1 MSGEV
6 KALRDKAARALRHG
20 RTVKKDKAVFN
31 EVAAT
36 YKRLALREELLRGDR
51 PRSGQRPSKR

>member
-1 MSGEV
+1 MTFDHEHCG
-6 KALRDKAARALRHG
+6 LHG
-20 RTVKKDKAVFN
+20 LGAVKKNKAVFN

-51 PRSGQRPSKR
+51 PRSSQKQSKR

>member
-1 MSGEV
+1 MASEAKG
-6 KALRDKAARALRHG
+6 LRDKAARALRHAG
-20 RTVKKDKAVFN
+20 TVRKDKAAFN

-51 PRSGQRPSKR
+51 PRSGKKPSKR